1 MLQQQHPF
9 LLNPASVSSEYGRQR
24 LGHFTPPICRA
35 PQTEDSGFD
44 IVPYIGCSFLPGT
57 YSLQHAESSTILF
70 RNGGVTSPIQHEQ
83 RFPPIVKGHLGRERW
98 RSLDLWATYNDHGIQ
113 VMVTLGVIQIMPE
126 KPTTRAGS
134 GMLRERCLRHCSS
147 TIMPLGRDLGLQ
159 PHPPRPRDRPS
170 NSEGVSA
177 SAPRIRSEE
186 IRLAARGA
194 VKAPLHTAVTSTHVH
209 TITST
214 FDPKATDFPETA
226 THAIDFGPGGLSG
239 IGPLTAS
246 NLDGRG
252 VRIVIAGHR
261 GKEDAELDDA
271 LEVNDGTMHINT
283 PFSRLLGKPPIMVA
297 GMTPSTVKAGFVG
310 AVLDAGYHV
319 QLAGGGHYNAA
330 ALRAKVAEIQQ
341 LIPAGVGITLNVLY
355 INPRQFDFQFPLWQE
370 MCKEGLLI
378 EGFCVVAGIPSTE
391 KADDIIDD
399 LKRTGINHVAFKPAS
414 VNGIR
419 QVINIAA
426 FNADF
431 PIIMQ
436 WTGGFAGGH
445 IITYSATRPHA
456 NIVLV
461 KGSSFGSAED
471 VWPHLTG
478 DWTVER
484 FSVQPMPFDGFLF
497 ASRVMAKEVHTS
509 VDDASLPFAQ
519 SLDFDDTIFKL
530 FKKKRAAW
538 LNERQDG
545 VIGILN
551 KTATAKLEE
560 TEFRLEENTR
570 EVTDGD
576 IVRRRRHN
584 MVQPRPP
591 TRTHHAPAAVPQFR
605 RGCRPREYLPFLYP
619 LIRNEET
626 RPAAR
631 GGIEAPFTQALE
643 EIQAGVGLLSTSPG
657 VQSDLPPPI
666 VELAAREKGT
676 HVADISLRPQT
687 ALLVAATSGKASI
700 VTLFG
705 DQGTNELGGTSEINL
720 RISYSKYEYVPD
732 PEIDPDEEMRMGHS
746 RRKMRMRIC
755 IVKGRLG
762 RERWRSL
769 DLWATYND
777 HGIQVTVTLGVIHI
791 MPEKPTTRAGSGM
804 LRERWTTTSAPRRF
818 ATTTLTTSRPL
829 TSPFG
834 SSPTPTPC
842 TSITNK
848 TTATGCPPSSG
859 ANWTS
864 RAFRKSARSTHRRLH
879 STAVTTAIVIATPI
893 VIATTSVLPTAIVV
907 LIIALPSLSLPHHR
921 CRRPITTIVTP
932 LPPSSPH
939 HRLSPHHHSSAL
951 TSPPL
956 FTVVA
961 TAIVVA
967 ITVVVVAT
975 AIFTVIQVPY
985 NQQIPLDIHSAPA
998 LHRNPCIDQ
1007 GPGMQKHQYCYGRLS
1022 LNQKRAILTFEDTT
1036 TRLSNVLSSVNGS
1049 SRHWTWT
1056 FNSINLRWDCRT
1068 NIDDGSPIGTPY
1080 LKARFSAALSSKIP
1094 SATPSILTPWS
1105 QATSAI
1111 ASALPVA
1118 SLFPLVDLW
1127 RLALLDPSVGT
1138 WVSSF
1143 PTSSPI
1149 LLFIDKATAA
1159 LKIPDP
1165 TSNPRNYLLKVL
1177 RLLSNAFAT
1186 PALARS
1192 LFLITRAALAE
1203 VVIPSLLHTDG
1214 AVTVDALSH
1223 WASST
1228 RQCASALGK
1237 KNFLITGEVTG
1248 GDTFGAL
1255 YIGRGRTATQ
1265 LPPGFLAAAN
1275 VTPTDNYFLRD
1286 RDLGGLDGVAFHYSI
1301 YRAISRFLGM
1311 DGNLQV
1317 AYDVGTNFV
1326 TAWNQM
1332 FVSNDFL
1339 NAETGLVDPRHM
1351 YGTSNFDVFRW
1362 PSLENGTQKSVL
1374 GTFITTLVMP
1384 GIPLLYYGE
1393 EQNFYLY
1400 DNGASN
1406 YLYGRQA
1413 MTGNRAWKRHGCYAM
1428 TDVDLIWVVPKV
1440 KDIDYPAGDP
1450 AEPIEV
1456 IIFGEPYLIEVETH
1470 VLDNITYVILDSP
1483 VFRAQTKSDPYPAR
1497 MDDLSSAIFYS
1508 TWNQAIAA
1516 TIRRF
1521 PTIDIYHIND
1531 YHGAL
1536 AGIYLLPKVIPACL
1550 SLHNA
1555 EFQGLWP
1562 LRTKEEM
1569 KEVCSAFNISKE
1581 HCTKYVQFG
1590 NTFNLLHAAAS
1601 FISVHQKSVGVAGVS
1616 DKYGKRSWARYPA
1629 LWTLK
1634 HVDSLPNPDPDDIA
1648 ALDENPTAA
1657 RDVQIDEVA
1666 EAARPEHKRQA
1677 QEWAGIKQDPDSD
1690 LFVFVGRWSKQKGV
1704 DLIADVMPSILE
1716 KRPSIQLIAVGPVI
1730 DLYGRFA
1737 AEKLARLMEL
1747 YPDRV
1752 YSKPEFTALP
1762 PYLFS
1767 GADFALIPSRDEP
1780 FGLVAV
1786 EFGRK
1791 GALGVGSRLGGLGLM
1806 PGWWYPVE
1814 SSSTAH
1820 MLSQLTKTIKM
1831 ALKSTEEERAI
1842 LRARSAVQR
1851 FPVVEWRQRMEDFD
1865 KRSINMSRSI
1875 AGHNAWR
1882 ESDCDGGGVAP
1893 IGENEDWNPGRVD
1906 KVKGGAGHARDNT
1919 LKDEDWE
1926 VEMVSTVVQALGRET
1941 TSEEVVHRLAASPKV
1956 DAAEDAFPSPSPSP
1970 DIALTRASARFT
1982 VPSVLGA
1989 LRHSMAAYTHSLVL
2003 NESISNYLNVWM
2015 HMRPEVPGSLLT
2027 SGGSSL
2033 GWALGA
2039 AVGAFIGGEVAGGG
2053 DEEGGEGGERK
2064 RKGKGYDL
2072 ILALLPSSS
2081 PPPPSSLLTPFP
2093 SPPPP
2098 SSPPS
2103 PPSSSPTTTHQ
2114 HSVTTTFIYL
2124 FITFPAELLNHF
2136 AKELAVMDCKKGL
2149 INMALSSK
2157 SMTDIALGLLWS
2169 QQESFIPL
2177 LRLLPACSWDLQHGQ
2192 YGTKTV
2198 PNTIQRIQYYGSAM
2212 KVLRLGSRSWGQA
2225 TGVTDEVHLH
2235 GKLLSRIMNA
2245 LVLTPGRLHTFA
2257 CHEESDILPR
2267 MIDNHFVHLI
2277 YPHDIPSPVWK
2288 YLGIMPSLNDLAIHF
2303 KHDDNLRLPGPAP
2316 FYFPQS
2322 LEKAFLTGDV
2332 HNFIPML
2339 QSLKVSNLKMLTL
2352 HYTDVIKDE
2361 EDLEDVFGEFS
2372 HDPEETEG
2380 EGSSDLEHHF
2390 STLQSLILDAWQMDT
2405 PGDMNLDSAIAVD
2418 ILSILQHLRHCT
2430 QLQVL
2435 QVNPPGLFTPFVIPP
2450 TLPFSSL
2457 WPNLTHLALATSNNN
2472 SDQDEHF
2479 PLMHLSDVIRLTFDL
2494 KNLKALDILFRMDT
2508 TGIPLCPTLS
2518 KPSIIHLGDSTGP
2531 TVATSADIAVFLRKV
2546 FPNLNGLGRSLN
2558 MDSAD
2563 EDLCSPTRILTV
2575 LSSKLQ
2581 HKDKEMIQLF
2591 VLLFLLFFLLLIL
2604 FERIKVEPSLNHH
2617 CARSER
2623 SRKASIAF
2631 RIASHLVA
2639 DFKRKCSSS
2648 VVRNRGRQTS
2658 IETKRTFHIPCT
2670 SGTNACP
2677 PNIPSVPT
2685 SKLTRVTSSASVLS
2699 CATIEFTVIFRSS
2712 ISPCTSTF
2720 TSFPRSPK
2728 ATALVTFEME
2738 RTWSVNVKQKKK
2750 YKKKNRKKEKSLG
2763 KGVLRRT
2770 LTFRVRSAHVPWT
2783 PSTLACP
2790 PKMPCVPTSSATRV
2804 TSLAN
2809 AESWSTIEFTVP
2821 VGVIEFNERDIR
2833 SPRATA
2839 VVTFAMERTWSVR
2852 EKHMR
2857 GWLTFRTSSNHTPS
2871 TSGTCAWPPSLPWDP
2886 TSRVTRVTSAARARS
2901 LTGTRVSERWMGALE
2916 AREGDALDDHSV
2928 DGILQIEYF
2937 TAGID
2942 LDLLGEIAE
2951 GDGFCDFSDG
2961 ADLGRVGEGDGD
2973 GDGDRK
2979 ERGRTWLV
2987 RFAASL
2993 LTTPVSSRH
3002 VPSMSRTRA
3011 CPPNFLQRMSNEN
3024 GVEEREDVPFCADFL
3039 TDPSDFLCELAELVD
3054 HSVDN
3059 ILELDHDDALDRDS
3073 DFLAEIAT
3081 GLRHCRPE
3089 RRPGP
3094 RFPAIPHYSPSREG
3108 WDSPPDETCQ
3118 TGLSV

>member
-1 MLQQQHPF
+1 MDDD
-9 LLNPASVSSEYGRQR
+9 
-24 LGHFTPPICRA
+24 IC
-35 PQTEDSGFD
+35 
-44 IVPYIGCSFLPGT
+44 
-57 YSLQHAESSTILF
+57 
-70 RNGGVTSPIQHEQ
+70 
-83 RFPPIVKGHLGRERW
+83 
-98 RSLDLWATYNDHGIQ
+98 
-113 VMVTLGVIQIMPE
+113 
-126 KPTTRAGS
+126 
-134 GMLRERCLRHCSS
+134 
-147 TIMPLGRDLGLQ
+147 
-159 PHPPRPRDRPS
+159 
-170 NSEGVSA
+170 A
-177 SAPRIRSEE
+177 SAICYYHSHNITPSH
-186 IRLAARGA
+186 LAFWQQPDTDTMHVDYQQDHRDWLPAVFGCQLDEPSIQEVGAIDTREDTRGA
-194 VKAPLHTAVTSTHVH
+194 STAPPSPL
-209 TITST
+209 
-214 FDPKATDFPETA
+214 P
-226 THAIDFGPGGLSG
+226 LSS
-239 IGPLTAS
+239 PL
-246 NLDGRG
+246 
-252 VRIVIAGHR
+252 
-261 GKEDAELDDA
+261 
-271 LEVNDGTMHINT
+271 
-283 PFSRLLGKPPIMVA
+283 
-297 GMTPSTVKAGFVG
+297 PS
-310 AVLDAGYHV
+310 
-319 QLAGGGHYNAA
+319 
-330 ALRAKVAEIQQ
+330 
-341 LIPAGVGITLNVLY
+341 
-355 INPRQFDFQFPLWQE
+355 
-370 MCKEGLLI
+370 
-378 EGFCVVAGIPSTE
+378 S
-391 KADDIIDD
+391 
-399 LKRTGINHVAFKPAS
+399 
-414 VNGIR
+414 
-419 QVINIAA
+419 
-426 FNADF
+426 
-431 PIIMQ
+431 
-436 WTGGFAGGH
+436 
-445 IITYSATRPHA
+445 
-456 NIVLV
+456 
-461 KGSSFGSAED
+461 
-471 VWPHLTG
+471 
-478 DWTVER
+478 
-484 FSVQPMPFDGFLF
+484 
-497 ASRVMAKEVHTS
+497 
-509 VDDASLPFAQ
+509 
-519 SLDFDDTIFKL
+519 
-530 FKKKRAAW
+530 
-538 LNERQDG
+538 
-545 VIGILN
+545 
-551 KTATAKLEE
+551 
-560 TEFRLEENTR
+560 
-570 EVTDGD
+570 
-576 IVRRRRHN
+576 
-584 MVQPRPP
+584 
-591 TRTHHAPAAVPQFR
+591 
-605 RGCRPREYLPFLYP
+605 
-619 LIRNEET
+619 
-626 RPAAR
+626 
-631 GGIEAPFTQALE
+631 
-643 EIQAGVGLLSTSPG
+643 
-657 VQSDLPPPI
+657 LPPP
-666 VELAAREKGT
+666 VSSPPPLS
-676 HVADISLRPQT
+676 SLLSPYHR
-687 ALLVAATSGKASI
+687 
-700 VTLFG
+700 
-705 DQGTNELGGTSEINL
+705 
-720 RISYSKYEYVPD
+720 Y
-732 PEIDPDEEMRMGHS
+732 H
-746 RRKMRMRIC
+746 C
-755 IVKGRLG
+755 
-762 RERWRSL
+762 
-769 DLWATYND
+769 
-777 HGIQVTVTLGVIHI
+777 
-791 MPEKPTTRAGSGM
+791 PTTA
-804 LRERWTTTSAPRRF
+804 
-818 ATTTLTTSRPL
+818 
-829 TSPFG
+829 
-834 SSPTPTPC
+834 
-842 TSITNK
+842 
-848 TTATGCPPSSG
+848 
-859 ANWTS
+859 
-864 RAFRKSARSTHRRLH
+864 
-879 STAVTTAIVIATPI
+879 
-893 VIATTSVLPTAIVV
+893 
-907 LIIALPSLSLPHHR
+907 
-921 CRRPITTIVTP
+921 
-932 LPPSSPH
+932 
-939 HRLSPHHHSSAL
+939 
-951 TSPPL
+951 
-956 FTVVA
+956 VVA
-961 TAIVVA
+961 
-967 ITVVVVAT
+967 
-975 AIFTVIQVPY
+975 PS
-985 NQQIPLDIHSAPA
+985 PL
-998 LHRNPCIDQ
+998 L
-1007 GPGMQKHQYCYGRLS
+1007 
-1022 LNQKRAILTFEDTT
+1022 
-1036 TRLSNVLSSVNGS
+1036 
-1049 SRHWTWT
+1049 
-1056 FNSINLRWDCRT
+1056 
-1068 NIDDGSPIGTPY
+1068 GTPY

-1413 MTGNRAWKRHGCYAM
+1413 MTGNRAWKRHGCYVLSSEQYFNMPLEKALLGCNDEWNALDHFDPM
-1428 TDVDLIWVVPKV
+1428 CQALWV

-2098 SSPPS
+2098 SSPP
-2103 PPSSSPTTTHQ
+2103 
-2114 HSVTTTFIYL
+2114 
-2124 FITFPAELLNHF
+2124 
-2136 AKELAVMDCKKGL
+2136 
-2149 INMALSSK
+2149 
-2157 SMTDIALGLLWS
+2157 
-2169 QQESFIPL
+2169 
-2177 LRLLPACSWDLQHGQ
+2177 
-2192 YGTKTV
+2192 
-2198 PNTIQRIQYYGSAM
+2198 
-2212 KVLRLGSRSWGQA
+2212 
-2225 TGVTDEVHLH
+2225 
-2235 GKLLSRIMNA
+2235 
-2245 LVLTPGRLHTFA
+2245 
-2257 CHEESDILPR
+2257 
-2267 MIDNHFVHLI
+2267 
-2277 YPHDIPSPVWK
+2277 PVWK

-2563 EDLCSPTRILTV
+2563 EDLWIL
-2575 LSSKLQ
+2575 
-2581 HKDKEMIQLF
+2581 I
-2591 VLLFLLFFLLLIL
+2591 I
-2604 FERIKVEPSLNHH
+2604 
-2617 CARSER
+2617 
-2623 SRKASIAF
+2623 
-2631 RIASHLVA
+2631 
-2639 DFKRKCSSS
+2639 
-2648 VVRNRGRQTS
+2648 
-2658 IETKRTFHIPCT
+2658 RT
-2670 SGTNACP
+2670 
-2677 PNIPSVPT
+2677 
-2685 SKLTRVTSSASVLS
+2685 
-2699 CATIEFTVIFRSS
+2699 
-2712 ISPCTSTF
+2712 
-2720 TSFPRSPK
+2720 
-2728 ATALVTFEME
+2728 
-2738 RTWSVNVKQKKK
+2738 
-2750 YKKKNRKKEKSLG
+2750 
-2763 KGVLRRT
+2763 
-2770 LTFRVRSAHVPWT
+2770 
-2783 PSTLACP
+2783 
-2790 PKMPCVPTSSATRV
+2790 
-2804 TSLAN
+2804 
-2809 AESWSTIEFTVP
+2809 
-2821 VGVIEFNERDIR
+2821 
-2833 SPRATA
+2833 
-2839 VVTFAMERTWSVR
+2839 
-2852 EKHMR
+2852 
-2857 GWLTFRTSSNHTPS
+2857 
-2871 TSGTCAWPPSLPWDP
+2871 PPS
-2886 TSRVTRVTSAARARS
+2886 
-2901 LTGTRVSERWMGALE
+2901 E
-2916 AREGDALDDHSV
+2916 
-2928 DGILQIEYF
+2928 IL
-2937 TAGID
+2937 
-2942 LDLLGEIAE
+2942 
-2951 GDGFCDFSDG
+2951 
-2961 ADLGRVGEGDGD
+2961 
-2973 GDGDRK
+2973 
-2979 ERGRTWLV
+2979 
-2987 RFAASL
+2987 
-2993 LTTPVSSRH
+2993 
-3002 VPSMSRTRA
+3002 
-3011 CPPNFLQRMSNEN
+3011 
-3024 GVEEREDVPFCADFL
+3024 
-3039 TDPSDFLCELAELVD
+3039 
-3054 HSVDN
+3054 
-3059 ILELDHDDALDRDS
+3059 
-3073 DFLAEIAT
+3073 
-3081 GLRHCRPE
+3081 
-3089 RRPGP
+3089 
-3094 RFPAIPHYSPSREG
+3094 
-3108 WDSPPDETCQ
+3108 
-3118 TGLSV
+3118 